1 MVVPVGT
8 EMSFPFLYWQLFPS
22 TKSSLGCCWNHC
34 STAAFASCQNSIF
47 DTLTQGAQI
56 LGARLPHVN
65 EFYIVWCLYL
75 EKFVDHYFSTLVFED
90 ANITFNTHNHLRVMY
105 RHQDNTFWDNHDG
118 YHVAWQLYP
127 CPEQCPSCA
136 GRCWTILHKAWTF
149 HYVTSMCSAPLGK
162 C

>member
-118 YHVAWQLYP
+118 YHVA
-127 CPEQCPSCA
+127 
-136 GRCWTILHKAWTF
+136 
-149 HYVTSMCSAPLGK
+149 
-162 C
+162 